1 MNKPVITLQRYEVDQ
16 LLISRELT
24 ERDFDEETFDLDA
37 NVGISPDK
45 AHGIIKL
52 NVSLIDK
59 DIKKKLLATITGYFD
74 INIKEDI
81 IDILF
86 VNGTAI
92 LYPYLRSIVSI
103 VSAIDSSEAMLLPT
117 INVLELLA
125 NSKHGDEDWFIK
137 Y

>member
-37 NVGISPDK
+37 NVGIAPDK

-59 DIKKKLLATITGYFD
+59 DIKKKLLATITGYFE
-74 INIKEDI
+74 INIEENI
-81 IDILF
+81 IDVLF

-125 NSKHGDEDWFIK
+125 NSQHGDEDWFIK

>member
-37 NVGISPDK
+37 NVGIAPDK

-59 DIKKKLLATITGYFD
+59 DIKKKLLATITGYFE
-74 INIKEDI
+74 INIEENI
-81 IDILF
+81 IDVLF

-125 NSKHGDEDWFIK
+125 NSQHGDED
-137 Y
+137 

>member
-37 NVGISPDK
+37 NVGIAPDK

-59 DIKKKLLATITGYFD
+59 DIKKKLLATITGYFE
-74 INIKEDI
+74 INIEENI
-81 IDILF
+81 IDVLF

-125 NSKHGDEDWFIK
+125 NSQHGEEDWFI
-137 Y
+137 

>member
-37 NVGISPDK
+37 NVGIAPDK

-59 DIKKKLLATITGYFD
+59 DIKKKLLATITGYFE
-74 INIKEDI
+74 INIEENI
-81 IDILF
+81 IDVLF

-125 NSKHGDEDWFIK
+125 NSQHGEED
-137 Y
+137 

>member
-37 NVGISPDK
+37 NVGIAPDK
-45 AHGIIKL
+45 ANGIIKL

-59 DIKKKLLATITGYFD
+59 DIKKKLLATITGYFE
-74 INIKEDI
+74 INIEEDI
-81 IDILF
+81 IDVLF

-125 NSKHGDEDWFIK
+125 NSQHGDEDWFIK

>member
-37 NVGISPDK
+37 NVGIAPDK
-45 AHGIIKL
+45 ANGIIKL

-59 DIKKKLLATITGYFD
+59 DIKKKLLATITGYFE
-74 INIKEDI
+74 INIEEDI
-81 IDILF
+81 IDVLF

-125 NSKHGDEDWFIK
+125 NSQHGDED
-137 Y
+137 

>member
-24 ERDFDEETFDLDA
+24 ERDCDEETFDLDA
-37 NVGISPDK
+37 NVGIAPDK

-59 DIKKKLLATITGYFD
+59 DIKKKLLATITGYFE
-74 INIKEDI
+74 INIEENI
-81 IDILF
+81 IDVLF

-125 NSKHGDEDWFIK
+125 NSQHGDED
-137 Y
+137 

>member
-24 ERDFDEETFDLDA
+24 EKDFDEKTFDLDA
-37 NVGISPDK
+37 NVGIAPDK

-52 NVSLIDK
+52 SVSLIDK
-59 DIKKKLLATITGYFD
+59 DIKKKLLATITGYFE
-74 INIKEDI
+74 INIEENI

-125 NSKHGDEDWFIK
+125 NSQHRDED
-137 Y
+137 

>member
-125 NSKHGDEDWFIK
+125 RLI